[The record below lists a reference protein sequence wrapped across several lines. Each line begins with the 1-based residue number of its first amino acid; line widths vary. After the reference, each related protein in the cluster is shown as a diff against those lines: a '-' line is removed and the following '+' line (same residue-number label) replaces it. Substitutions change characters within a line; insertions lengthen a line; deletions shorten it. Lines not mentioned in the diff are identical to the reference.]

1 MHNTFNSN
9 VTNLGLNGN
18 RVESGSFLGR
28 LSQVDG
34 KVEDVSVRSVIF
46 YMESNLY
53 PFKLCYKFGNEPFKL
68 YQRHTVYVKF
78 VVGMSQILEAQM
90 LQLQM
95 LQCRSCGVLLDTG
108 CKKQI

>member
-1 MHNTFNSN
+1 MHTVFNSN

-53 PFKLCYKFGNEPFKL
+53 P
-68 YQRHTVYVKF
+68 
-78 VVGMSQILEAQM
+78 
-90 LQLQM
+90 
-95 LQCRSCGVLLDTG
+95 
-108 CKKQI
+108 